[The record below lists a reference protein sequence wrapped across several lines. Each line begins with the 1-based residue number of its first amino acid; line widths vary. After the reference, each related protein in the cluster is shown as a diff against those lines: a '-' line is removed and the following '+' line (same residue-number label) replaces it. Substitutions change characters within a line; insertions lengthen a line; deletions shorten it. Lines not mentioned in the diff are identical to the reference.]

1 MARRQIL
8 GPVILP
14 LLIGGFLVQS
24 LVPVV
29 RIVTSYRA
37 LDAGYGVQ
45 TIGLISATFAL
56 LPVFL
61 TVIIGRFNDA
71 DGAGKTIT
79 AGASIG
85 LLACVMFWLGPE
97 ALSTLIAANALLGIG
112 QTMVL
117 AGLQVVTSRASSLAH
132 RDTVLGNY
140 MVAIS
145 MGQAIGPLAIG
156 LSQDRTVVLI
166 IPVAASVLLLAAAV
180 VLQQRIPHRPGAQDA
195 AALPLREIAAIR
207 GLWWII
213 GLGSICVAAQ
223 DLLLAF
229 LPVLGIER
237 GFSPT
242 VVGVL
247 LSIRAAAAMASRLL
261 FGRAVRRYGRMRL
274 TLMTAGLGGV
284 SLLVL
289 VLPLSVWALALA
301 MAATGFGLG
310 ISLTSSV
317 GLIMSVA
324 PPRARGTALSM
335 RMTMVRI
342 AQFAIPLT
350 AGLVVTPLGAGGT
363 FALSGTAI
371 LCALAARPRNLTG
384 HGGKPL

>member
-1 MARRQIL
+1 MPRRQIL
-8 GPVILP
+8 SPVILP
-14 LLIGGFLVQS
+14 LLLSGFLVQS
-24 LVPVV
+24 LVPAV
-29 RIVTSYRA
+29 RIITSYRA

-45 TIGLISATFAL
+45 TIGLISAAFSI

-61 TVIIGRFNDA
+61 TVTIGRFNDSG
-71 DGAGKTIT
+71 GAGKAIT
-79 AGASIG
+79 AGALVG
-85 LLACVMFWLGPE
+85 LLACVIFWLGPE
-97 ALSTLIAANALLGIG
+97 GLSTLIAANALLGIG

-145 MGQAIGPLAIG
+145 MGQAVGPLAIG
-156 LSQDRTVVLI
+156 LTQDKAVLLFM
-166 IPVAASVLLLAAAV
+166 PVAASVLLLAAAV
-180 VLQQRIPHRPGAQDA
+180 VLQRRMPRWHGAKDGI
-195 AALPLREIAAIR
+195 ALPLSEIAAIR
-207 GLWWII
+207 GLWWIVC
-213 GLGSICVAAQ
+213 LGSICVAAQ

-237 GFSPT
+237 GYSPT
-242 VVGVL
+242 VIGVL

-284 SLLVL
+284 SLLML
-289 VLPLSVWALALA
+289 VLPLPVWAIALA

-310 ISLTSSV
+310 ITLTSSV
-317 GLIMSVA
+317 ALTMSIA

-335 RMTMVRI
+335 RMTVIRI
-342 AQFAIPLT
+342 AQFTIPLA
-350 AGLVVTPLGAGGT
+350 AGLAVTALGAGGT

-371 LCALAARPRNLTG
+371 LGALAALPRNLRG